1 MFDSGAVGDTE
12 QGQARLLGGEK
23 NEGKEEVKMATT
35 KLQVVT
41 FNGWESLESRVSTLI
56 AEKSSFAVVNVPS
69 GKQSLAVEMVERA
82 IESSGMKCR
91 VRTANRG
98 WAIGALTALTLGG
111 AAVAAATVGAHNL
124 ATKDPDYEIVK
135 EMFGSD
141 MQVNY
146 RL

>member
-1 MFDSGAVGDTE
+1 M
-12 QGQARLLGGEK
+12 
-23 NEGKEEVKMATT
+23 KMATT

-41 FNGWESLESRVSTLI
+41 FNGWESLESRVATLI

-141 MQVNY
+141 IQVEY
-146 RL
+146 VATDK

>member
-1 MFDSGAVGDTE
+1 
-12 QGQARLLGGEK
+12 
-23 NEGKEEVKMATT
+23 MATT

-41 FNGWESLESRVSTLI
+41 FNGWESLESKVATLI
-56 AEKSSFAVVNVPS
+56 GEKSSFAVVNVPS

-82 IESSGMKCR
+82 IESIGMKCR

-98 WAIGALTALTLGG
+98 WAIGALSVLTLGT
-111 AAVAAATVGAHNL
+111 AAVAAAAVGVHNL

-141 MQVNY
+141 ISVNY
-146 RL
+146 MN

>member
-1 MFDSGAVGDTE
+1 
-12 QGQARLLGGEK
+12 LGSEHNK
-23 NEGKEEVKMATT
+23 GKEEVKMATT

-41 FNGWESLESRVSTLI
+41 FNGWESLESRVATLI

-82 IESSGMKCR
+82 IESIGMKCR

-98 WAIGALTALTLGG
+98 WAIGALSVLTLGT
-111 AAVAAATVGAHNL
+111 AAVAAAAVGVHNL

-141 MQVNY
+141 IQVNY
-146 RL
+146 VATGK

>member
-1 MFDSGAVGDTE
+1 
-12 QGQARLLGGEK
+12 
-23 NEGKEEVKMATT
+23 MATT

-41 FNGWESLESRVSTLI
+41 FNGWELLDSRVATLI

-82 IESSGMKCR
+82 IESIGMKCR

-98 WAIGALTALTLGG
+98 WAIGALSVLTLGT
-111 AAVAAATVGAHNL
+111 ATVAAAAVGVHNL

-141 MQVNY
+141 ISVNY
-146 RL
+146 MN

>member
-1 MFDSGAVGDTE
+1 MG
-12 QGQARLLGGEK
+12 
-23 NEGKEEVKMATT
+23 TT

-41 FNGWESLESRVSTLI
+41 FNGWESLESKVATLI
-56 AEKSSFAVVNVPS
+56 TEKLSFAVVNVPS

-82 IESSGMKCR
+82 IESTGMKCR

-98 WAIGALTALTLGG
+98 WAVGALSVLTLGAAAAAA
-111 AAVAAATVGAHNL
+111 AAVGVHNL

-141 MQVNY
+141 ISVNY
-146 RL
+146 MN

>member
-1 MFDSGAVGDTE
+1 MS
-12 QGQARLLGGEK
+12 
-23 NEGKEEVKMATT
+23 TT

-41 FNGWESLESRVSTLI
+41 FNGWESLEAKVTTLI
-56 AEKSSFAVVNVPS
+56 AEKSSFAIVDVPS

-82 IESSGMKCR
+82 IESTGMKCR

-98 WAIGALTALTLGG
+98 WAIGALSVLTLGT
-111 AAVAAATVGAHNL
+111 AAAAAAALGVHNL

-141 MQVNY
+141 IQVEY
-146 RL
+146 VATGK

>member
-1 MFDSGAVGDTE
+1 
-12 QGQARLLGGEK
+12 
-23 NEGKEEVKMATT
+23 MATT

-41 FNGWESLESRVSTLI
+41 FNGWESLEAKVTTLI
-56 AEKSSFAVVNVPS
+56 AEKSSFAVVDVPS
-69 GKQSLAVEMVERA
+69 GKQSLAVEMIERV
-82 IESSGMKCR
+82 IESTGMKCR

-111 AAVAAATVGAHNL
+111 AAVAAAAVGAHNL

-141 MQVNY
+141 IQVEC
-146 RL
+146 LLAAK

>member
-1 MFDSGAVGDTE
+1 
-12 QGQARLLGGEK
+12 LGSEHNK
-23 NEGKEEVKMATT
+23 GKEEVKMATT

-41 FNGWESLESRVSTLI
+41 FNGWESLESRVATLI

-82 IESSGMKCR
+82 IESIGMKCR

-98 WAIGALTALTLGG
+98 WAIGALSVLTLGT
-111 AAVAAATVGAHNL
+111 AAVAAAAVGVHNL

-141 MQVNY
+141 FSVNY
-146 RL
+146 MN